1 MKKLFNK
8 GPVTKFTLLVGL
20 FILSVTAISILGIPK
35 AHAYGVA
42 NPPIYNDLP
51 YQSNQ
56 VRQWI
61 YDYDHNIPEQNVGA
75 NPAYNPNQ
83 YLLPIWYSTYNDP
96 TNYQS
101 TYNSQNTNNQVSFG
115 MKNIHMQFNRV
126 VYAYHSIVDSQ
137 YPGSCTGPPQ
147 VPNGESSP
155 SCLWPYDALP
165 NSQAQSDNLQS
176 YQFISSLSAS
186 SGCFSTVNSNQCNT
200 NLAGRGMLVSYHN
213 NTRLWGNQS
222 DNAPASTDFYYVPV
236 PGGSLNQSVT
246 VTFNLSFFGVN
257 HYHATSGSNY
267 DSNYYCVAT
276 GSTFQLGPNPSSS
289 QVYNAAISA
298 GCQET
303 TASFQI
309 VFQIPTYSN
318 IDTANCNQSW
328 SNGTAPGINGW
339 ALDLSFPKTPIYI
352 AATINAP
359 YGSPGSVADPNWY
372 YTDVLRQDVNA
383 SFNYPNINPGYGV
396 TGNHG
401 FSINPLNPSDQTL
414 YNYAV
419 SGNPFKVYLYA
430 KYYYNKPP
438 PTPLTNPDSSPPTP
452 ILFNGGQDY
461 ITIQCPK
468 QTPQSPV
475 TLSCSAVPANPVV
488 GQQFNI
494 NMMLAY
500 TYSSGSS
507 PPLNIISH
515 PSPRTSIGV
524 GSAGGTGS
532 GPTTTGGGSTGTSP
546 PEYITGQMTLN
557 IDGQAP
563 IYNQGINQQIT
574 GSGQITRTASTIENS
589 ANLYTAHVT
598 FNGAFSGSYNASI
611 NTSANCTFQEV
622 YHPYFKVFGG
632 DVASGV
638 SSQSIV
644 YCYLPNQGIDAWN
657 NGGNGDQGSGT
668 TTAALATG
676 NINGFASGQ
685 NILNML
691 DPLTMANS
699 SSGLYGYGGNLFT
712 STSNT
717 TSSSTGCNTSN
728 DYYNLAEDMLKN
740 SSQLS
745 TASSGF
751 CGQLSNT
758 EKIVLQPYQHF
769 ICASEGSFNINASIY
784 YPTNITSVSQIPSLE
799 VVTKG
804 NIYINPNVTNL
815 AGTYIAEGPP
825 GSTTTG
831 IINDMGNG
839 GYVYCPGTT
848 NTTVACNEHQLVIDG
863 SFIANQ
869 LDLYRTYGNISNASN
884 SSTFNG
890 NSHAA
895 EVFNYSPLNWLVP
908 GNPNSLNVQ
917 SITSL
922 PPVL

>member
-1 MKKLFNK
+1 M
-8 GPVTKFTLLVGL
+8 
-20 FILSVTAISILGIPK
+20 
-35 AHAYGVA
+35 
-42 NPPIYNDLP
+42 
-51 YQSNQ
+51 
-56 VRQWI
+56 
-61 YDYDHNIPEQNVGA
+61 
-75 NPAYNPNQ
+75 
-83 YLLPIWYSTYNDP
+83 
-96 TNYQS
+96 
-101 TYNSQNTNNQVSFG
+101 
-115 MKNIHMQFNRV
+115 
-126 VYAYHSIVDSQ
+126 
-137 YPGSCTGPPQ
+137 
-147 VPNGESSP
+147 
-155 SCLWPYDALP
+155 
-165 NSQAQSDNLQS
+165 
-176 YQFISSLSAS
+176 
-186 SGCFSTVNSNQCNT
+186 
-200 NLAGRGMLVSYHN
+200 
-213 NTRLWGNQS
+213 
-222 DNAPASTDFYYVPV
+222 
-236 PGGSLNQSVT
+236 
-246 VTFNLSFFGVN
+246 GVN

-267 DSNYYCVAT
+267 DNNYYCVAT

-372 YTDVLRQDVNA
+372 YTDVLRSDVN
-383 SFNYPNINPGYGV
+383 SQYTNPYTNPPYIVSG
-396 TGNHG
+396 THG
-401 FSINPLNPSDQTL
+401 FSINPLNSSDQTL

-419 SGNPFKVYLYA
+419 SGKPFKVYLYA

-461 ITIQCPK
+461 VTIHQCPK

-475 TLSCSAVPANPVV
+475 TLSCSVSPANPVV

-515 PSPRTSIGV
+515 PSPRASIGV
-524 GSAGGTGS
+524 GSGGSLGGTGS
-532 GPTTTGGGSTGTSP
+532 GPTTTTGGGSTGTSP

-574 GSGQITRTASTIENS
+574 GSGQIIRTASTTENS
-589 ANLYTAHVT
+589 ANPYTAQVT
-598 FNGAFSGSYNASI
+598 FSNGAFTGPYNASI
-611 NTSANCTFQEV
+611 PTTSANCTFQEV

-657 NGGNGDQGSGT
+657 NDGNGDQGSGT

-676 NINGFASGQ
+676 AINGFASGQ

-699 SSGLYGYGGNLFT
+699 SSGLYGYGGNLLT
-712 STSNT
+712 STSST

-728 DYYNLAEDMLKN
+728 DYYNLAKSMKN
-740 SSQLS
+740 SPGVIFKNLGPSGGIVNPTLKPGDHYVYIS
-745 TASSGF
+745 TGDITIP
-751 CGQLSNT
+751 SN
-758 EKIVLQPYQHF
+758 I
-769 ICASEGSFNINASIY
+769 S
-784 YPTNITSVSQIPSLE
+784 YPSNITSVSQIPSLE

-804 NIYINPNVTNL
+804 NIYINPNVTNI
-815 AGTYIAEGPP
+815 AGTFIAEG
-825 GSTTTG
+825 GT
-831 IINDMGNG
+831 INDMGKG

-848 NTTVACNEHQLVIDG
+848 NPIVACNEQPLVIDG
-863 SFIANQ
+863 SFIANKI
-869 LDLYRTYGNISNASN
+869 DLYRTYGNISNASN
-884 SSTFNG
+884 SSTYNS